1 MGYNRKLRKLKILGK
16 LPQRERK
23 ILERN
28 FDNLYEVLETEE
40 ETLKRLGLDPSLKQE
55 LKRNYLNRER

>member
-1 MGYNRKLRKLKILGK
+1 
-16 LPQRERK
+16 
-23 ILERN
+23 
-28 FDNLYEVLETEE
+28 VLETEE